1 MDPSAL
7 DIIFE
12 YQSED
17 LKEQMADLK
26 ELMKNPI

>member
-26 ELMKNPI
+26 ELMKNPV